1 MSAIVG
7 LFGNRLNE
15 RIKPL
20 LNLLRHRGDETRI
33 VLGNRNFTLGSVASS
48 SDGYFSDGTTA
59 AVLDG
64 RFFNLAQLSKRERIK
79 GRNSAELL
87 LRLWQRR
94 GQTGLKELDGEF
106 AFVIAD
112 GKDVILGRDRF
123 GYKPLYHAI
132 DGRSWALASE
142 FKAIPPRFSRI
153 CHVPPGSGVILNR
166 LQGFNLSRRT
176 RPEPLLTD
184 VKYVTRRL
192 RELLTAAVAKRL
204 DPNERTG
211 ILLSG
216 GIDSATVACVARR
229 LSDKLVSFTVG
240 TREGP
245 DLGFAGELARRWGL
259 EAHQLVYNTR
269 DLMSVLPKTIFH
281 LESYDAPLVRSSVAN
296 FLATRLARR
305 HGVRRVL
312 IGEGG
317 DELFAG
323 YDQLK
328 RLPVN
333 RLNRA
338 LWTMMG
344 ELYNGGLQRCDR
356 MPQAH
361 GVEATIPFLDINLFH
376 FAFSIAPELKIHNG
390 VEKWILRKAFDGLM
404 PGEVVW
410 RPKQRFAAGAGSLE
424 SINKA
429 VPKLVTAGDL
439 TRAQKRWPQAGI
451 RTTEELHYF
460 RIFREFFPNRAVLP
474 LIGRTAVI

>member
-1 MSAIVG
+1 
-7 LFGNRLNE
+7 
-15 RIKPL
+15 
-20 LNLLRHRGDETRI
+20 
-33 VLGNRNFTLGSVASS
+33 
-48 SDGYFSDGTTA
+48 
-59 AVLDG
+59 
-64 RFFNLAQLSKRERIK
+64 
-79 GRNSAELL
+79 
-87 LRLWQRR
+87 
-94 GQTGLKELDGEF
+94 
-106 AFVIAD
+106 
-112 GKDVILGRDRF
+112 
-123 GYKPLYHAI
+123 
-132 DGRSWALASE
+132 
-142 FKAIPPRFSRI
+142 
-153 CHVPPGSGVILNR
+153 
-166 LQGFNLSRRT
+166 
-176 RPEPLLTD
+176 
-184 VKYVTRRL
+184 
-192 RELLTAAVAKRL
+192 
-204 DPNERTG
+204 
-211 ILLSG
+211 
-216 GIDSATVACVARR
+216 
-229 LSDKLVSFTVG
+229 
-240 TREGP
+240 
-245 DLGFAGELARRWGL
+245 
-259 EAHQLVYNTR
+259 
-269 DLMSVLPKTIFH
+269 
-281 LESYDAPLVRSSVAN
+281 
-296 FLATRLARR
+296 
-305 HGVRRVL
+305 VRRVL